1 MVHHPLRRW
10 EMSTAKAGAR
20 ITLKTILF
28 ATDFSPAAN
37 SALPYATDLA
47 SRFGAKLVVV
57 HAKEPPNYALPP
69 EAWRTP
75 DDSTE
80 AGIQELKAS
89 LAKSSPKIESEFRIG
104 EGRAWQVIEAVV
116 EQGDIDLIVAG
127 TRGRTG
133 AGRLL
138 LGSQAEEIVRRASRP
153 VLTVGPHSQAQ
164 GARDGKL
171 TNVLYATDF
180 SPEALAAAPY
190 AISFAEEHE
199 ARLTLVHIIE
209 KPRVGELVQP
219 GELVSSSA
227 HLLRD
232 LVPEEAKF
240 WCEPQCVVE
249 EGEPAEKILEIAGRV
264 GASLIVLGVRKPL
277 GVPGAATHLPIATV
291 HKVIS
296 QAACP
301 VLTVRR

>member
-1 MVHHPLRRW
+1 MNA
-10 EMSTAKAGAR
+10 AKAGAR

-47 SRFGAKLVVV
+47 SRFGAKFVMV

-69 EAWRTP
+69 DAWRTP
-75 DDSTE
+75 DDATE
-80 AGIQELKAS
+80 AGIQELKNA

-104 EGRAWQVIEAVV
+104 EGQAWQVIESVV
-116 EQGDIDLIVAG
+116 EQGDIDLIVVG

-138 LGSQAEEIVRRASRP
+138 LGSQAEEVVRRASRP
-153 VLTVGPHSQAQ
+153 VLTVGPHSKAQ

-190 AISFAEEHE
+190 AISLAEEHE

-209 KPRVGELVQP
+209 KPRVGDLVQP
-219 GELVSSSA
+219 VELVSSSA
-227 HLLRD
+227 NLLRD

-291 HKVIS
+291 HKVIA

>member
-1 MVHHPLRRW
+1 MK
-10 EMSTAKAGAR
+10 TAKAGAR
-20 ITLKTILF
+20 ITMKTIVF

-37 SALPYATDLA
+37 GALPYATDLA
-47 SRFGAKLVVV
+47 SRFGAKLVVM

-69 EAWRTP
+69 DAWRIP
-75 DDSTE
+75 DDATE
-80 AGIQELKAS
+80 SGIRDAKES
-89 LAKSSPKIESEFRIG
+89 LAKSFPNIESEFRVG
-104 EGRAWQVIEAVV
+104 EGRAWQVIDTLIEK
-116 EQGDIDLIVAG
+116 GDVDLIVAG

-153 VLTVGPHSQAQ
+153 VLTVGPHSPTE
-164 GARDGKL
+164 GAREGKF

-180 SPEALAAAPY
+180 SPESLAAAPY
-190 AISFAEEHE
+190 AISFAEEYE
-199 ARLTLVHIIE
+199 ARLTLVHVIE
-209 KPRVGELVQP
+209 KPRVGDLVQP
-219 GELVSSSA
+219 SELVSSSA
-227 HLLRD
+227 NLLRD

-249 EGEPAEKILEIAGRV
+249 EGQPAEKILDVARRV
-264 GASLIVLGVRKPL
+264 GASIIVLGVRKPM

-291 HKVIS
+291 HKVIA